1 MSAAATSAAEL
12 KNIAD
17 RFNDFDSSALR
28 FWYNELQL
36 VKLSNVEY
44 QQVCGTAD
52 GAQRVWACVGLL
64 VDAIRSADYSAEISG
79 EE

>member
-17 RFNDFDSSALR
+17 RFNDLDSFTLR

-52 GAQRVWACVGLL
+52 GARVWACVGLL
-64 VDAIRSADYSAEISG
+64 LDAIRSADYSAEISG